1 MASFG
6 GETVMATNEIIK
18 TDVVEVIP
26 STELFGLRE
35 ALSELTREAEKLED
49 YRTRASALPGELPL
63 TDAEVY
69 ATAGLLLN
77 EVRASSELAPSK
89 INPYKAVAK
98 RVLDFLDTRLKAH
111 KLCFAA
117 LDAEIA
123 GKMAERNKRERESAE
138 REQRRIN
145 EEKREAAQKR
155 ADEQRAADELLAKEK
170 REKRVAE
177 IRGLLKRGKI
187 GKREAAK
194 LLKEAG
200 ATQEADLARAA
211 ADAEDTAKNVDQV
224 KVLPN
229 KVTILGQR
237 ARAPWQ
243 WRMVDI
249 TKIPRELLYPNRNAL
264 GHWDPEKFP
273 RIGEMVRNEKDKVKA
288 EAAAGGGIEVYQDD
302 RV

>member
-1 MASFG
+1 
-6 GETVMATNEIIK
+6 MATNEIIK

-49 YRTRASALPGELPL
+49 YRARATSLPAELPL

-77 EVRASSELAPSK
+77 EVRASSDLAPSK

-123 GKMAERNKRERESAE
+123 SKMAERNRREREAAE

-145 EEKREAAQKR
+145 DEKREAAQKR
-155 ADEQRAADELLAKEK
+155 ADEQRAADELASEEK
-170 REKRVAE
+170 YKNSRAE
-177 IRGLLKRGKI
+177 IRKLVASGKLS
-187 GKREAAK
+187 KSKADK
-194 LLKEAG
+194 LLQKAN
-200 ATQEADLARAA
+200 ATEKAELRQAA
-211 ADAEDTAKNVDQV
+211 ADAEQTAKNVDQV

-229 KVTILGQR
+229 KVTIPGQR

-249 TKIPRELLYPNRNAL
+249 TKIPRELLYPSRNAQ

-273 RIGEMVRNEKDKVKA
+273 RIGEMVRDLKDREKA